1 MDPPSDKVL
10 SAIIKSVAT
19 LLSAGIACYVTLKV
33 VTLLDPNHER
43 KKEAKKRM
51 EELGAGQFTA
61 AQFTAA
67 QFTAPS
73 LPPPNLPRAQF
84 TASPIYRRP
93 IYRSPIYREPSLPH
107 AHFTAFL
114 QNNISNK

>member
-51 EELGAGQFTA
+51 EELKSF
-61 AQFTAA
+61 
-67 QFTAPS
+67 
-73 LPPPNLPRAQF
+73 LKLKPREELNEHELRLATQIGSF
-84 TASPIYRRP
+84 
-93 IYRSPIYREPSLPH
+93 
-107 AHFTAFL
+107 
-114 QNNISNK
+114 